1 MKLPRVLTTKQL
13 SLDCRA
19 PGVQIPIFGLALGHF
34 IHTLVLLPALT
45 QLQGS
50 TQPTQEQSSP
60 LVNLILLEV
69 CSEFMPQVAVRWSE
83 AVPSASDGYKKDMQS
98 DVHLSKYITKLNDY
112 SFTKLIKNGT
122 KR

>member
-1 MKLPRVLTTKQL
+1 
-13 SLDCRA
+13 
-19 PGVQIPIFGLALGHF
+19 
-34 IHTLVLLPALT
+34 
-45 QLQGS
+45 
-50 TQPTQEQSSP
+50 
-60 LVNLILLEV
+60 
-69 CSEFMPQVAVRWSE
+69 MPQVADRWSE

>member
-1 MKLPRVLTTKQL
+1 MLTTKQL
-13 SLDCRA
+13 SLDCRT

-34 IHTLVLLPALT
+34 IHTLLLLPALT